1 MRARAT
7 SLFLML
13 TLVSLLCLEAC
24 STSKNSPAAAK
35 GSSAPILVSGTRTP
49 TGKELAYGTSA
60 GTIPGAVYQPDVV
73 VIGGGASAIHSAD
86 STGLDW
92 TIDGSAPG
100 ASRLAVDKIMVA
112 TSFATGRVL
121 ALKKVGSDLLVTL
134 GPVSLTDVFYTLHV
148 SSSSAVALQSPMAY
162 SYPGSPLGQP
172 VDDGSVTTGS
182 AEPSVAKS
190 AGGSQLHIEPAF
202 APSVTP
208 SGVSIALPGPTVTPK
223 AVNQGEFS
231 LTPICCSP
239 EGVRIG
245 YSTPTGRMAATVQIN
260 QGQPLLDFRIDIDFG
275 GLQQAVFELH
285 GPRSI
290 EFQFDAA
297 TKNVSGNYKSPT
309 LEIPLSYVFFLG
321 SVPFTVTL
329 TQSIFGSIQLA
340 GQAAFST
347 TGEYTINGGLGFR
360 YTRAGG
366 LKYDKPTFSTQLSAL
381 KNAAS
386 LSVGINAVSL
396 GYGITLSVG
405 IGVPGFN
412 AGPYFHI
419 GAKLVIDKD
428 GSPPQT
434 SLTAGC
440 ADAAVYI
447 AGNFGVGYRIPDVVT
462 KIVNSFLSL
471 LNAKPIQGTGGFNSP
486 SYPLW
491 NPGKSQLCLKRS

>member
-1 MRARAT
+1 MRVRAT
-7 SLFLML
+7 ALAAVLFAG
-13 TLVSLLCLEAC
+13 LLLNAC
-24 STSKNSPAAAK
+24 SAAK
-35 GSSAPILVSGTRTP
+35 HSSGGARSGGAPITVSGTLTP
-49 TGKELAYGTSA
+49 TGKQLSYGTSV

-73 VIGGGASAIHSAD
+73 VVGGGANAVRGAD

-92 TIDGSAPG
+92 TIDGAAPG
-100 ASRLAVDKIMVA
+100 ANKLAVGKIMAA

-121 ALKKVGSDLLVTL
+121 ALKHVGSDLSVTL

-148 SSSSAVALQSPMAY
+148 SSSSPVALQNPLGY
-162 SYPGSPLGQP
+162 SYPGSPLAQP

-182 AEPSVAKS
+182 AQPSVAKS
-190 AGGSQLHIEPAF
+190 AGTPQLHIEPAF

-208 SGVSIALPGPTVTPK
+208 SGVSIPLPAPTIAPQPVEK
-223 AVNQGEFS
+223 GNFK

-239 EGVRIG
+239 EGVHVG

-260 QGQPLLDFRIDIDFG
+260 ESQPLLDFHIDIDFG
-275 GLQQAVFELH
+275 GLEEVVFELH
-285 GPRSI
+285 GPKSI

-297 TKNVSGNYKSPT
+297 TKDVSGNYKSPT

-321 SVPFTVTL
+321 HIPFTVTL

-340 GQAAFST
+340 GEAAFST
-347 TGEYTINGGLGFR
+347 TGEYLINGGLGFR
-360 YTRAGG
+360 YTKAGG
-366 LKYDKPTFSTQLSAL
+366 LSYDKPTFSTQLSAL
-381 KNAAS
+381 KNATSFA
-386 LSVGINAVSL
+386 VGINAVSL
-396 GYGITLSVG
+396 GYGITLAVG

-447 AGNFGVGYRIPDVVT
+447 SGNFGVGYELPKVVT
-462 KIVNSFLSL
+462 NVVNGFLSL
-471 LNAKPIQGTGGFNSP
+471 INAKPIKGKDGYNSP
-486 SYPLW
+486 SYALW